1 MSEFAV
7 KGPELKKLVRL
18 ARESALPFAF
28 NPGKTEDEHYFAL
41 HRKRPARALG
51 KAAKDE
57 GAGTKAAFGTCKI
70 EGKVMQLRCEVVVM
84 GMAKSL
90 KKFLKANKVNLNV
103 EIMDSDG
110 QVLESDIEDLPDDPD
125 QSDDAPANEAPA
137 AQISVA
143 DLVARLKIAQQR
155 IVAAP
160 PPVAEKLNQVIKK
173 VVVGIKEQKLDEAAK
188 SLAQIEAV
196 LAKLPAA
203 KAPPAPNPQTSNDGA
218 EATADVGPNAATV
231 MSDLR
236 TLAKDA
242 QALPDPMKAKVIK
255 PIQQLG
261 ALVKA
266 GEIERAA
273 DGFVKVRKVVD
284 ALGQQA
290 AAAQQAASPAE
301 AAPEPIPEPPQQSEP
316 EAVQEQP
323 ELDSAEARW
332 QEAYATLKP
341 SADAAISEHRFASE
355 AEEDTFKARLRYAE
369 ANASENSAEGFEA
382 ALKSVPGLLAMLDA
396 AAKNPEGMSKPDIGD
411 DVQPFANSRLKWA
424 QTRATMHSEL
434 KKLQDAISTACK
446 DDPDLVDMAGM
457 VTDLDNYLKGLDA
470 RLEDRLDD
478 VVNAA
483 QGEEREEKKGVAR
496 DLLAEYQ
503 KELQSDFFSDVDGN
517 NGFVTIS
524 VASTANAALAEI
536 SDVLKPSAAA

>member
-18 ARESALPFAF
+18 ARDSALPFAF

-57 GAGTKAAFGTCKI
+57 GVGTKAAFGTCKI

-84 GMAKSL
+84 GMARSL

-103 EIMDSDG
+103 EIMDPDG
-110 QVLESDIEDLPDDPD
+110 KVLESDIEDLPDDPE
-125 QSDDAPANEAPA
+125 QSEDAPATEAPA
-137 AQISVA
+137 PQINVA

-173 VVVGIKEQKLDEAAK
+173 VVVGIKEQKLVEAAR

-203 KAPPAPNPQTSNDGA
+203 AAKAPPTPNAAASNDGA
-218 EATADVGPNAATV
+218 GPDAATV
-231 MSDLR
+231 MADIR

-273 DGFVKVRKVVD
+273 DGSVKVRKVLD

-290 AAAQQAASPAE
+290 AAAQQAEP
-301 AAPEPIPEPPQQSEP
+301 APEPMPEAPQQSEQ

-323 ELDSAEARW
+323 DVDDAKARW

-341 SADAAISEHRFASE
+341 SSDAAISEHRFASE
-355 AEEDTFKARLRYAE
+355 AEEDTFKARLKYAE
-369 ANASENSAEGFEA
+369 INASENSAEGFEA
-382 ALKSVPGLLAMLDA
+382 ALKAVPSLLAMLDA
-396 AAKNPEGMSKPDIGD
+396 AAKNPKGMSKPDIGD
-411 DVQPFANSRLKWA
+411 DVQPFANSRLKWS

-434 KKLQDAISTACK
+434 KKLQDAISAACK
-446 DDPDLVDMAGM
+446 EDPDLVDMAGM

-478 VVNAA
+478 VVKAA

-536 SDVLKPSAAA
+536 ADVLKPSAAA